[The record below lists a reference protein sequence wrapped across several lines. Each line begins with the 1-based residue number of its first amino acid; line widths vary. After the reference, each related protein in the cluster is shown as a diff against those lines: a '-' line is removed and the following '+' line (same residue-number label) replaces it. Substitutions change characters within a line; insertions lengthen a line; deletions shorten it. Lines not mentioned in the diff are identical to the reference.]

1 MILNLVS
8 HSPTHIFTVITP
20 QTCKLLVQYFRL
32 QSCYPNNIHNK
43 HYCSLSLNQQV
54 IFSSVSLQTAQVTLQ
69 GILYITT
76 GCYVFVHNYLFIE
89 VSCSLRDTLAKQP
102 TDKFCMV
109 VKDLITVLVLLFRG
123 HGREANRLS
132 GFVHLLLEQPR
143 QELFNIV
150 FTIENCFCLCQKWQ
164 VWVWH
169 SCLLTEQQVDL
180 HKNTHFASQALQSPN
195 FNATVVYMHPQHRHT
210 HTLTNVLS
218 PVRSSIHQK
227 LNQL

>member
-1 MILNLVS
+1 MSDLKSCLPLS
-8 HSPTHIFTVITP
+8 HTFTP

-54 IFSSVSLQTAQVTLQ
+54 MVRNVSLQTAQVTLQ

-109 VKDLITVLVLLFRG
+109 VRTSLQYLFYCLEDMAG
-123 HGREANRLS
+123 KQIDYQ
-132 GFVHLLLEQPR
+132 GFCIYCWSNQHRNSL
-143 QELFNIV
+143 NIV
-150 FTIENCFCLCQKWQ
+150 VTMENCGCLCQKWQ

-169 SCLLTEQQVDL
+169 CCLLTQQQVDL
-180 HKNTHFASQALQSPN
+180 HKNTHFASKALQSPN

-210 HTLTNVLS
+210 HAHRQMSCPLS
-218 PVRSSIHQK
+218 DQALHQK
-227 LNQL
+227 INQL